1 MREWLRAW
9 NSKRD
14 ISQLHSWNR
23 NKFTRVWE
31 ETEAEQDCTRKTHTK
46 NTFDRT
52 GGRQDKKKKRKERK
66 EFSFESFLSL
76 PSSLMPSD
84 NFFWTLVLSPQPL
97 SLSCVAEE
105 RERELKTDSISY
117 IVWRQGINTQK
128 REKKKYLPLIF
139 STNCTTTANHS
150 SVTIFRAKPTL
161 TSPEEKASL
170 DFQRSQLRYQEMME
184 TAFSLTAVQD
194 KCERREVTAPLE
206 TRGWVRTGIMT
217 RESYLNLLV
226 LGVKKDTDDAF

>member
-1 MREWLRAW
+1 VLGIQKEIYL
-9 NSKRD
+9 NSTHEIETNSQEFERKRK
-14 ISQLHSWNR
+14 L
-23 NKFTRVWE
+23 NKTVQE
-31 ETEAEQDCTRKTHTK
+31 KLTRKT
-46 NTFDRT
+46 RLIE
-52 GGRQDKKKKRKERK
+52 QEADKTRRRKGKKERNFLLRAFFLCRLLSCLRTISSGPL
-66 EFSFESFLSL
+66 FSRLNL
-76 PSSLMPSD
+76 CPC
-84 NFFWTLVLSPQPL
+84 LVLPKR
-97 SLSCVAEE
+97 E

-206 TRGWVRTGIMT
+206 TRG
-217 RESYLNLLV
+217 
-226 LGVKKDTDDAF
+226 